1 MKRLASFIAG
11 MITCIILVTGSYV
24 YAIGGI
30 ELTPQVTV
38 NKDVILQEMALNP
51 LFGGKYLDIAVAN
64 HTHITT
70 MASIVKTA
78 LDRTED
84 GSTLVLTNEEQK
96 QFEYNMNSIR
106 K

>member
-1 MKRLASFIAG
+1 MKRFASFMAG
-11 MITCIILVTGSYV
+11 MVTCIILATGSYV
-24 YAIGGI
+24 YAIGAV
-30 ELTPQVTV
+30 ELTPEITV
-38 NKDVILQEMALNP
+38 NKDVILQEMASNP
-51 LFGGKYLDIAVAN
+51 LFGGEYLDIAAAN
-64 HTHITT
+64 HTYITT